1 MEKLEA
7 ELKIA
12 LRHVAEARE
21 IVARQRDLIA
31 KLTAD
36 NLPTRG
42 DEALLDTFIA
52 TLACLEYHA
61 QLLESE
67 IDAAKK
73 GIEPWKGLPP

>member
-1 MEKLEA
+1 MENLEA
-7 ELKIA
+7 ELRTA
-12 LRHVAEARE
+12 LRHVAQARD

-42 DEALLDTFIA
+42 DKALLDTFIA

-73 GIEPWKGLPP
+73 GIESWKGPPL